1 MANQNRRLSI
11 AKVKALLPLLPLVQG
26 KFPQYI
32 RKELILLKSGKLQ
45 SKTYVEDDGKKKP
58 LNSST
63 FRSLLESELIVQG
76 GIVFNDGKDEN
87 LREVEV
93 ILYSLTQKGEKELT
107 KAVMINTLNRLANLV
122 PDPMEDETVQHMMA
136 IMD

>member
-63 FRSLLESELIVQG
+63 FRSLLESELIVQE
-76 GIVFNDGKDEN
+76 GIGFNDGKDEN

>member
-1 MANQNRRLSI
+1 MSNKNRRLSI

>member
-1 MANQNRRLSI
+1 VANQNRRLSI

-76 GIVFNDGKDEN
+76 GIGFNDGKDEN